1 MRNKNARNVRQSRRS
16 KSKLLKKKKNKSDSE
31 PSKQRRQDKMN
42 QTSLD
47 WKNRNENR
55 GTKNLSRDAI
65 RSCRG
70 KNNKMKKNKDVKCN
84 KKKKNRD
91 IHKP

>member
-1 MRNKNARNVRQSRRS
+1 MRNKNARNVRLSKMS

-42 QTSLD
+42 QISLE

-55 GTKNLSRDAI
+55 GTKNLKRDASK
-65 RSCRG
+65 SCRG
-70 KNNKMKKNKDVKCN
+70 KKNKRNNKDTHKN
-84 KKKKNRD
+84 
-91 IHKP
+91 